1 MNILK
6 KYSYIL
12 KNLDCAVCAGKIE
25 DKIKEINGYNNV
37 QVNFN
42 TLKLTFQTDL
52 EKDVKKEIIKIVK
65 KIEPEVEVLDI
76 NDMDAKKPKTKKS
89 IVKLIIGIIL
99 ASISIIF
106 RTQVIISNIILISAY
121 LILLSRTIKN
131 AWRLFKTS
139 HHIDENFLITISCI
153 GAYLVGEHM
162 EGFMVIVLYEIG
174 KILEEKA
181 VNKTRKSINELMN
194 IRPEYANLLTNEEK
208 KVDPSEVKIGSVIIV
223 KKGEKV
229 PIDGIILE
237 GSSIIDT
244 SSLTGESKPTKV
256 NINSE
261 IMSGSINLGD
271 VIRIKTTK
279 TYENSTVSKILELVE
294 NATDKKAKSET
305 LASSFAK
312 VYTPIIIILA
322 LIVMLFMPIIF
333 DVTYN
338 QSIYK
343 ALTFLV
349 ISCPCAIAI
358 SVPLSYF
365 SGVGRASRMGILIK
379 GSNYLDGLKDLK
391 HIVFDKTGTITTGS
405 FDLESINIIDKKYT
419 KEEIEQ
425 YIIQGEMLSTHP
437 LAKSIL
443 KILPNKNKLKKI
455 TNFKEY
461 AGSGISYVLDD
472 KNIKIGNSEF
482 VGLKEH
488 QNKNKTVIYLK
499 IEEYIVGNIIM
510 GDQIKQDAKKTIQE
524 IHKLGIQTTMLTG
537 DNKEVAKEVSKQI
550 GIDNFVAGLLPDDKY
565 RCLEELISKK
575 NPKEKIA
582 FVGDGIN
589 DSPVLALADIGIS
602 MGGVGSA
609 SAIEAS
615 DIVIMT
621 DELNKILDAIKI
633 SKKTSQII
641 KQNLIFAIGTKILV
655 LLLSLFGI
663 SNMWQAIFAD
673 VGVTLITILNTL
685 RILKK

>member
-25 DKIKEINGYNNV
+25 SRLNSNSDFKNV
-37 QVNFN
+37 KVNFN
-42 TLKLTFQTDL
+42 TLKLTLETNL
-52 EKDVKKEIIKIVK
+52 EKDVKRKVIKIIKE
-65 KIEPEVEVLDI
+65 IEPEVEVLDI
-76 NDMDAKKPKTKKS
+76 NDINTNNHKTKKS
-89 IVKLIIGIIL
+89 IIKLVIGIIL
-99 ASISIIF
+99 AIVSMIFSFSII
-106 RTQVIISNIILISAY
+106 ISKIILISAY
-121 LILLSRTIKN
+121 LILLSRTIRN

-153 GAYLVGEHM
+153 GAYLVGKPM
-162 EGFMVIVLYEIG
+162 EGLMVIFLYEIG

-181 VNKTRKSINELMN
+181 VNKTRNSINELMN
-194 IRPEYANLLTNEEK
+194 IQPEYANLFTNEEK
-208 KVDPSEVKIGSVIIV
+208 KVDPSEVKIGSIIIV

-229 PIDGIILE
+229 PIDGIVLE
-237 GSSIIDT
+237 TDSMIDT
-244 SSLTGESKPTKV
+244 SSLTGESKPIQIKKD
-256 NINSE
+256 SE

-271 VIRIKTTK
+271 VIKIKTTK

-305 LASSFAK
+305 IASNFAK
-312 VYTPIIIILA
+312 IYTPIIIILA
-322 LIVMLFMPIIF
+322 LIVMLFMPIIT
-333 DVTYN
+333 DITYS

-365 SGVGRASRMGILIK
+365 SAIGRASKTGILIK

-391 HIVFDKTGTITTGS
+391 HIVFDKTGTITTGL
-405 FDLESINIIDKKYT
+405 FDLDSINIIDEKYT
-419 KEEIEQ
+419 KKEIEQ
-425 YIIQGEMLSTHP
+425 YIIQGEVLSNHP

-443 KILPNKNKLKKI
+443 KMLPQKKDTKKI
-455 TNFKEY
+455 TDFKEY
-461 AGSGISYVLDD
+461 AGSGICYTLNN
-472 KNIKIGNSEF
+472 KKIKIGNSEF
-482 VGLKEH
+482 VGIKKH
-488 QNKNKTVIYLK
+488 QNENKTIIYLK
-499 IEEYIVGNIIM
+499 IGEDIIGNIIM
-510 GDQIKQDAKKTIQE
+510 SDQIKKDAKKTIQE
-524 IHKLGIQTTMLTG
+524 IHKLGIKTTMLTG
-537 DNKEVAKEVSKQI
+537 DNKQVAENVSKQI
-550 GIDNFVAGLLPDDKY
+550 GIDNFSADLLPEDKY
-565 RCLEELISKK
+565 KYLEKMISKSD
-575 NPKEKIA
+575 PKEKIA

-589 DSPVLALADIGIS
+589 DSPVLTLADIGIS

-609 SAIEAS
+609 AAIEAS

-621 DELNKILDAIKI
+621 DELQKILEAIEI
-633 SKKTSQII
+633 SKKTSRII
-641 KQNLIFAIGTKILV
+641 KQNLIFAIGTKLLV
-655 LLLSLFGI
+655 LLLSIFGI